1 MSAPSGAPR
10 PSLSERIYR
19 RLLRLFPV
27 DFRVEY
33 REEMEELFRLQHRAA
48 AGAGAAPVARRGR
61 RLVRLWL
68 RALADVARSAPREHW
83 DALVQDARF
92 TLRSARRAPG
102 LTAMVVGTFALALG
116 ANTAI
121 FTVADATLL
130 RPLPFADEERL
141 VRLVHVR
148 ERPDGSL
155 SEVSFSRRDY
165 QAVRDRAKSVEEA
178 AAQVYQGPALGVG
191 DGVERVVSIGVS
203 GSWFR
208 TLGVRPALG
217 RAWDPAEE
225 RAGRASRVVV
235 LSDGL
240 WRRAFGADP
249 DVVGRT
255 VPLDG
260 VAHTVIGVMPRGFA
274 YPYQAELWRLWDFDP
289 EESGSHNLNAQA
301 RLVPGVTL
309 GEAQAELDL
318 LSERQAAAYP
328 EASRGYRIVAR
339 PTRENLIEGEDRLV
353 LVLMAGVGLVLLI
366 AGANVVSLLMA
377 RTLSRSRELAVRASL
392 GASVWRRAR
401 QLMTEN
407 VLLALVGGALG
418 LALAASLRQPLAAL
432 LPDHVLELF
441 GAVPFDARAVLFTL
455 ALSLTVGAGVGL
467 FAAATARK
475 VDLRGVL
482 QGIADGP
489 RGHRLLGAMVVAET
503 ALTAALLV
511 GALFLALDLYRV
523 ATRDAG
529 FDADGLVAA
538 RLSLPE
544 ERYEAGPARLRLEE
558 SLIERLRALPGVEDA
573 AISNLFPYDDGNWLL
588 PFLTGDETL
597 PEEQAHIA
605 SLRQVTAGYF
615 ETLRI
620 PVLRG
625 RTFDGSDREGALPV
639 AVVDRAL
646 AERYWPDGDPLG
658 AVVVPAGGSFGGR
671 RFQVVGVVGDV
682 SDPRREP
689 RETVYV
695 AMAQTAL
702 DSTAWDVVQP
712 ALAVRA
718 TGATGVSSGDPSAIV
733 PAVRAAV
740 RDLDA
745 SVPVFEVRTSA
756 AALSDALAQRRTATL
771 TALVFGAFALLLA
784 AIGTYG
790 VVATAV
796 SARTRELGVRLA
808 LGASRG
814 SVLRGVMARGGRLVL
829 TGVGL
834 GLAGAIALARRFG
847 ATLEVVVPALPGPY
861 LAAAALLVLIG
872 LAACLEPALRATRA
886 DPAETLRQ
894 E

>member
-1 MSAPSGAPR
+1 MSPSS
-10 PSLSERIYR
+10 PSSGPSRSERIYR

-33 REEMEELFRLQHRAA
+33 REEMAELFRLQHRDA
-48 AGAGAAPVARRGR
+48 AGAEIAAPAGRWR
-61 RLVRLWL
+61 RLARLWL
-68 RALADVARSAPREHW
+68 RALADVGRNAPREHL
-83 DALVQDARF
+83 DALVQDVRF
-92 TLRSARRAPG
+92 TLRSVRRAPG
-102 LTAMVVGTFALALG
+102 FTAVVVGTFALALG

-130 RPLPFADEERL
+130 RPLPFSDEGRL

-165 QAVRDRAKSVEEA
+165 QAVREQAASVEEA
-178 AAQVYQGPALGVG
+178 AAQVFQGPALGVG
-191 DGVERVVSIGVS
+191 DGIERVVSIGVS

-217 RAWDPAEE
+217 RTWDRTEE
-225 RAGRASRVVV
+225 ATGRESRVVV

-249 DVVGRT
+249 GIVGRT

-260 VAHTVIGVMPRGFA
+260 VGHTVIGVMPRGFS
-274 YPYQAELWRLWDFDP
+274 YPYGAELWRLWDFPP

-301 RLVPGVTL
+301 RLAPGVTL
-309 GEAQAELDL
+309 TEAQAELDV
-318 LSERQAAAYP
+318 LSERQVAAYP

-339 PTRENLIEGEDRLV
+339 PTRENLIDGQDRLV
-353 LVLMAGVGLVLLI
+353 LVLLAGVSLVLLI

-377 RTLSRSRELAVRASL
+377 RTLARSRELAVRASL

-407 VLLALVGGALG
+407 VVLALLGGLVG
-418 LALAASLRQPLAAL
+418 LALAAWLRRPLSAL
-432 LPDHVLELF
+432 APDAVLDLF
-441 GAVPFDARAVLFTL
+441 GTVPFDDHAVLFTL
-455 ALSLTVGAGVGL
+455 ALSLGLGAAVGL
-467 FAAATARK
+467 LTAVTARSI
-475 VDLRGVL
+475 DLRGVL
-482 QGIADGP
+482 QGGAEGP
-489 RGHRLLGAMVVAET
+489 RGHRLLGVMVVAET

-544 ERYEAGPARLRLEE
+544 ERYEAGPPRLHLEE
-558 SLIERLRALPGVEDA
+558 ALIERLRALPEVEDA
-573 AISNLFPYDDGNWLL
+573 AISNLFPYDDGNWLI
-588 PFLTGDETL
+588 PFTKADEGL
-597 PEEQAHIA
+597 SAEQAHIA

-615 ETLRI
+615 ETLGI

-625 RTFDGSDREGALPV
+625 RTFAASDREGSLPV

-646 AERYWPDGDPLG
+646 AERYWPQGDPIGGVL
-658 AVVVPAGGSFGGR
+658 VPAGGSFDGR
-671 RFQVVGVVGDV
+671 TFEVIGVVGDV

-718 TGATGVSSGDPSAIV
+718 AGNAQGDPAAV
-733 PAVRAAV
+733 LPAVRAAV
-740 RDLDA
+740 RELDPA
-745 SVPVFEVRTSA
+745 VPLFEVRTTA
-756 AALSDALAQRRTATL
+756 AALSDALAQQRTATVM
-771 TALVFGAFALLLA
+771 ALVFAAFALLLA

-796 SARTRELGVRLA
+796 SGSARDFGVRLA
-808 LGASRG
+808 LGATRG
-814 SVLRGVMARGGRLVL
+814 SVLRGVLARGGRLV
-829 TGVGL
+829 TVGVALGL
-834 GLAGAIALARRFG
+834 GGAIVLSRLFAASLQVIDPAR
-847 ATLEVVVPALPGPY
+847 PGPY
-861 LAAAALLVLIG
+861 LAGGGLLLLIG
-872 LAACLEPALRATRA
+872 LAACLEPALRATRT
-886 DPAETLRQ
+886 DPVETLRRP
-894 E
+894 